1 MADIIVVTPQPVAIT
16 TVTVMQD
23 IRTAIDISAY
33 DYLDLQVGLLSVG
46 VTGTLTVNFFTAM
59 QNVVDDGSWAS
70 GGVNCG
76 NVTFTQADVNKWKGL
91 RLPATGSIL
100 LKYLRYQLVPG
111 TLTSAT
117 VMISG
122 MARRIA

>member
-16 TVTVMQD
+16 ATVMQD

-46 VTGTLTVNFFTAM
+46 GTGTLTVNFFTAM

-91 RLPATGSIL
+91 RLPDSSIL
-100 LKYLRYQLVPG
+100 LKYLRYQLIPG

-122 MARRIA
+122 MARRMT

>member
-1 MADIIVVTPQPVAIT
+1 MANIIVVTPQPVAIT

-33 DYLDLQVGLLSVG
+33 DYLDLQVGLISVG
-46 VTGTLTVNFFTAM
+46 GTGTLTVNFFTAM

-91 RLPATGSIL
+91 RLPDTSIL
-100 LKYLRYQLVPG
+100 LKYLRYQLIPG